1 MHVRRGDVGKG
12 WTVRYVSPAAYFAER
27 GELPTVVHTET
38 RNNDVTWCQ
47 REVGC
52 ELRLDAD
59 VLAMIR
65 ECVAAARFVGTA
77 QSGLSL
83 LIALYRE
90 GPSTL
95 FYSGGRHLAVDPPR
109 RWRMVPAV

>member
-1 MHVRRGDVGKG
+1 MRTCH
-12 WTVRYVSPAAYFAER
+12 
-27 GELPTVVHTET
+27 
-38 RNNDVTWCQ
+38 Q
-47 REVGC
+47 REGGC

-95 FYSGGRHLAVDPPR
+95 FYSSGRHLAVDPPR

>member
-1 MHVRRGDVGKG
+1 
-12 WTVRYVSPAAYFAER
+12 
-27 GELPTVVHTET
+27 
-38 RNNDVTWCQ
+38 
-47 REVGC
+47 
-52 ELRLDAD
+52 
-59 VLAMIR
+59 MIR

-95 FYSGGRHLAVDPPR
+95 FYTPARRHLAVDPPR